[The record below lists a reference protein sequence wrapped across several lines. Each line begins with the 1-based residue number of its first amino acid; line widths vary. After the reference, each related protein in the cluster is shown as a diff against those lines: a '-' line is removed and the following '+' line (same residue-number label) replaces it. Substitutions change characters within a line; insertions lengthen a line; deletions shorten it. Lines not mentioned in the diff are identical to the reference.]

1 MSENRYEFR
10 ERRETSYCPCGSG
23 NNYGICCRP
32 FHHGKAKPDT
42 AEQLMRSR
50 YSAYYF
56 RRAEYLFETTHPDTR
71 DPALKKELA
80 KSIDQASWSR
90 LTIVN
95 TSRGG
100 SDDKTGK
107 VEFIAKYFLGDT
119 PYELHELS
127 RFKRHK
133 GAWKYLDG
141 KGKNVS

>member
-10 ERRETSYCPCGSG
+10 ERRENSPCPCGSG
-23 NNYGICCRP
+23 HPYGSCCRP
-32 FHHGKAKPDT
+32 FHHGQAKPET

-50 YSAYYF
+50 YSAYYY
-56 RRAEYLFETTHPDTR
+56 RRVAYLVETTHPDTR
-71 DPALKKELA
+71 DPQLQNELQDG
-80 KSIDQASWSR
+80 INDVNWSS
-90 LTIVN
+90 LTILN

-100 SDDKTGK
+100 KEDKTGK
-107 VEFIAKYFLGDT
+107 VEFIAEYFANGR

-141 KGKNVS
+141 KSDK